1 MKKERLTIMGSILAL
16 ALSAVCVA
24 QVNKEVSPFE
34 RYRQSTVNELEF
46 RKIKFDV
53 ASIRLS
59 LQPTPLPN
67 GLGAPFVEGEAA
79 NGKLIVQ
86 VNVYSSDLPQT
97 VDARKDAM
105 WQAVN
110 VSHAAFSYA
119 FGTLEERKF
128 FDKWIVV
135 QFFDEEKLSK
145 ASKSKD
151 TKPVDPYIGI
161 YENGEL
167 VLR

>member
-1 MKKERLTIMGSILAL
+1 MGLILAL

-24 QVNKEVSPFE
+24 RVNKEVSPFE
-34 RYRQSTVNELEF
+34 RYRRSSVNEFEF
-46 RKIKFDV
+46 RKAKFDV

-59 LQPTPLPN
+59 LQLTPLPN
-67 GLGAPFVEGEAA
+67 GLGVPFIESEAA
-79 NGKLIVQ
+79 NGKLMIQ
-86 VNVYSSDLPQT
+86 VDVNSSELPQT

-110 VSHAAFSYA
+110 VSRAAFSYA
-119 FGTLEERKF
+119 FGTMEEEKF
-128 FDKWIVV
+128 FEKWIVI
-135 QFFDEEKLSK
+135 QFFDDEKLLK
-145 ASKSKD
+145 ASKNKEKN
-151 TKPVDPYIGI
+151 TVDPYIGI